1 MNAQEQHAELTRLL
15 RAGIA
20 VVEAE
25 HGGHPLEWPLLL
37 AGSVHTSINTV
48 LGATMTLSHLIALLV
63 QADVIQRGQA
73 PGADW
78 PSWYAGWLQERYRHN
93 RPGQSVE

>member
-20 VVEAE
+20 AVEAE
-25 HGGHPLEWPLLL
+25 HGGSPIEWPMLL
-37 AGSVHTSINTV
+37 AQTLHVSVNKV
-48 LGATMTLSHLIALLV
+48 LGSTMTISHLIALFV
-63 QADVIQRGQA
+63 QADVTQRSQA

-93 RPGQSVE
+93 RPGLGVE